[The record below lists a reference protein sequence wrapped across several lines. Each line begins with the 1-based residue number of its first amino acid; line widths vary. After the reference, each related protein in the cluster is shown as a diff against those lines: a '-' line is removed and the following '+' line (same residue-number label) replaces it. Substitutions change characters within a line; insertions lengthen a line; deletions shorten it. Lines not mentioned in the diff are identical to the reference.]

1 MLELDDRLLCFI
13 WVRIRRFTWFPRC
26 TDYGQFLGSYL
37 LKAASN
43 EGRRGPD
50 EINVLVRQ
58 FSESGGSQDL
68 YLKVGVN
75 PPTVAR
81 WVESCGGKP
90 LTDGP
95 SSLSPSG

>member
-1 MLELDDRLLCFI
+1 VLELDDRLLCFI

-50 EINVLVRQ
+50 GINVLVR
-58 FSESGGSQDL
+58 
-68 YLKVGVN
+68 
-75 PPTVAR
+75 
-81 WVESCGGKP
+81 
-90 LTDGP
+90 
-95 SSLSPSG
+95 